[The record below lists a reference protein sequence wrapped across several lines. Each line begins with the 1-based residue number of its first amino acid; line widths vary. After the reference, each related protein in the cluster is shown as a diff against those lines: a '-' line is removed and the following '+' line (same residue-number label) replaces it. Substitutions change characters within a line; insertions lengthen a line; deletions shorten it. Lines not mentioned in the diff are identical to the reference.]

1 MRGSRPALLPMALGR
16 NEGGFGGRGVA
27 SPSVWPVSHN
37 TACWIEL
44 IVCKVE
50 RVYLCLYCCKARLG
64 IVVSPSVLN
73 ELRDWAQ
80 RKSRKEA

>member
-1 MRGSRPALLPMALGR
+1 MRHRQVPQRLRRGR
-16 NEGGFGGRGVA
+16 LNDKSAVPNPWYQFLEDAKFRR
-27 SPSVWPVSHN
+27 
-37 TACWIEL
+37 IEL